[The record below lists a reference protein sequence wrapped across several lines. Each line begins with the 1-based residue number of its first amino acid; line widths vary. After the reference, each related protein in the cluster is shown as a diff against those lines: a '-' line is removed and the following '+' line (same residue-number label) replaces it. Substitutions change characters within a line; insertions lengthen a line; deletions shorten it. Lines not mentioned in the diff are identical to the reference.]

1 MKPTLTDL
9 GPAGAGLTQLELE
22 IRTLAGQ
29 ALAQGQAAVVIGH
42 CTAWRGWQAV
52 PHFARTPEEAAQL
65 VREQIGMVSQQTQ
78 RAGRTVS
85 TVIIVA
91 VAGLMILIGSVCVLL
106 LLTPGS

>member
-1 MKPTLTDL
+1 MAKRFACPSC
-9 GPAGAGLTQLELE
+9 GAGLDYDGGEPLVRCAYCGSNVPVPAEL
-22 IRTLAGQ
+22 RPTPPAAGA
-29 ALAQGQAAVVIGH
+29 ALSG
-42 CTAWRGWQAV
+42 
-52 PHFARTPEEAAQL
+52 EEAAQL

>member
-1 MKPTLTDL
+1 MAKRFACPSC
-9 GPAGAGLTQLELE
+9 GAGLDYDGGEPLV
-22 IRTLAGQ
+22 RCAYCGSN
-29 ALAQGQAAVVIGH
+29 V
-42 CTAWRGWQAV
+42 AV
-52 PHFARTPEEAAQL
+52 PAELRPTPPAAGSPALSGEEAAQL